1 MASGQDILVSRSCG
15 LVRAELLQLTV
26 NEVRNSR
33 LVPPREFMF
42 TEADQKLASGAEESA
57 VRTRDC
63 ARA

>member
-1 MASGQDILVSRSCG
+1 MSRSCG

-26 NEVRNSR
+26 NEVRNTR
-33 LVPPREFMF
+33 LLPRKEFLL
-42 TEADQKLASGAEESA
+42 TEADEKLASGAEESA

>member
-1 MASGQDILVSRSCG
+1 MSRSCG

-26 NEVRNSR
+26 NEVRNTR
-33 LVPPREFMF
+33 LLPQKEFML
-42 TEADQKLASGAEESA
+42 TEADEKLASGAEESA